1 MKFLPSDLLNNQ
13 IAGIVKIAKSHATIS
28 YVVIFSLVIFLLL
41 TYVGIYSAQRAEAA
55 SKITPAPIKVSGQV
69 GQFRLNVSG
78 YISPYASI
86 VMTSDGVFL
95 RATVADKYGMFS
107 FLDILIKKGFSH
119 FCLDAIDFKRLGES
133 YTCFNFNPATGDI
146 TMTDIF
152 LPPTL
157 GLSRTEIGENS
168 EALAFGYT
176 MPGALVTLHLSNGR
190 TLTTYADETGY
201 YEFKIKGLKAG
212 KYELYATAEYNNK
225 ESLAPTKKLQ
235 LRVLSWWE
243 QIIAFIADLWRKFT
257 KLLTSVYL
265 NPLWIALPILIAI
278 IILIIKIW
286 PERFTFIYNSKLMA
300 LLPGRRK
307 KKKLHHEWFIGY

>member
-1 MKFLPSDLLNNQ
+1 MNVLPGRLIVVCFLFLALVCGDIVSQ
-13 IAGIVKIAKSHATIS
+13 KAIAT
-28 YVVIFSLVIFLLL
+28 
-41 TYVGIYSAQRAEAA
+41 
-55 SKITPAPIKVSGQV
+55 SKISPSPVTVSGQV
-69 GQFRLNVSG
+69 GQFKLNVSG

-176 MPGALVTLHLSNGR
+176 MPGATVTLRLSNGK
-190 TLTTYADETGY
+190 TLTTIADATGY
-201 YEFKIKGLKAG
+201 YEFKITGLKAG
-212 KYELYATAEYNNK
+212 KYELFATANYNSI
-225 ESLAPTKKLQ
+225 ESLAPTKKHN

-243 QIIAFIADLWRKFT
+243 QIIAFAQDILRKLG

-265 NPLWIALPILIAI
+265 NPLWIALPVIIAI
-278 IILIIKIW
+278 MTLVIKLW
-286 PERFTFIYNSKLMA
+286 PEKFTFIYNSKLMA
-300 LLPGRRK
+300 IFPGRRK
-307 KKKLHHEWFIGY
+307 RKKMHHEWFIGY